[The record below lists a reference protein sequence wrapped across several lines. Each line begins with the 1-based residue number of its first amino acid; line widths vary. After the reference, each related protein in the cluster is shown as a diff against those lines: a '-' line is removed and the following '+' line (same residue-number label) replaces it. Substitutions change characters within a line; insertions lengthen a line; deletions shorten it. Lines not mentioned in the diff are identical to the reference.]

1 MKATGV
7 QVEKA
12 RMSDIPQIHKLVNYF
27 AEQGE
32 MLARPLSELY
42 ENIRDYFVIRDE
54 AGRVV
59 ACASL
64 HVNWE
69 DLAEVKAV
77 AVAPEWQDKGLGR
90 HLLQACV
97 EEARL
102 LGIPTLFCLTYRPYF
117 YEKHGF
123 TKVDVMSLPR
133 KVWGECFRCPKF
145 PNCDEVALVRQVELP
160 AGSSQ

>member
-12 RMSDIPQIHKLVNYF
+12 RMSDMPQIHKLVNYF

-54 AGRVV
+54 AGKVL

-64 HVNWE
+64 PVNWE

-90 HLLQACV
+90 HLHQDCV
-97 EEARL
+97 GKDRPF
-102 LGIPTLFCLTYRPYF
+102 GI
-117 YEKHGF
+117 
-123 TKVDVMSLPR
+123 
-133 KVWGECFRCPKF
+133 F
-145 PNCDEVALVRQVELP
+145 PFF
-160 AGSSQ
+160 SF